1 MGCLRYISVNTLHIG
16 DDDDDDDDEYII
28 MIMNCTSVNQH
39 GWRRPTTNRLP
50 QWTSLIM
57 VVTSC
62 DVGMAV
68 AHFRFEFL
76 MTWMFSHF
84 TCFRF
89 QHYAT
94 YTKHCS
100 KNSSCWLLFLLWRIL
115 DTTLRNVPLLSSWV
129 AINNKTGNIRITQHC
144 LCMCVLA
151 WVRAC
156 WCPGAWACAC
166 GCALVALR
174 IHHAVRMSDIV
185 LSFVTF
191 LVPPHFSTLSHKRRD
206 FQKEKGVDHKKVCF
220 LYDVC
225 LKHFSF

>member
-1 MGCLRYISVNTLHIG
+1 MTQAYNESASTMDTAHHGCDLVRCWYGGSSF
-16 DDDDDDDDEYII
+16 E
-28 MIMNCTSVNQH
+28 
-39 GWRRPTTNRLP
+39 
-50 QWTSLIM
+50 
-57 VVTSC
+57 
-62 DVGMAV
+62 
-68 AHFRFEFL
+68 FEFEFL
-76 MTWMFSHF
+76 MTWMFPHF

-94 YTKHCS
+94 YSKHCS
-100 KNSSCWLLFLLWRIL
+100 KNSSCWLLFLLWRVL
-115 DTTLRNVPLLSSWV
+115 DTTLRNVPLLSSWA
-129 AINNKTGNIRITQHC
+129 AINNKTGNITQHWGAFANHC
-144 LCMCVLA
+144 CRGKTVSFTPLSVCVLA

-206 FQKEKGVDHKKVCF
+206 FQKEKGVNHKKVCF